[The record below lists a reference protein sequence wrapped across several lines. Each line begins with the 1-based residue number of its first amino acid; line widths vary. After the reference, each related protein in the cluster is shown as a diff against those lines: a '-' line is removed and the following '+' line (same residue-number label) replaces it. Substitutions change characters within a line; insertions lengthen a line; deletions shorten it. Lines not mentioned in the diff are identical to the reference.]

1 MNLNRKPP
9 ISKVINLF
17 HWKIAIQLLG
27 YRGTITRRQ
36 EEDKEEDGEAVWNAE
51 ERERDREEGE
61 RKRRRTVQKG
71 VREDRGMSVG
81 CRESVRKI
89 SQLVELENM

>member
-1 MNLNRKPP
+1 MEC
-9 ISKVINLF
+9 
-17 HWKIAIQLLG
+17 
-27 YRGTITRRQ
+27 RG
-36 EEDKEEDGEAVWNAE
+36 

-89 SQLVELENM
+89 SQLVELEKM